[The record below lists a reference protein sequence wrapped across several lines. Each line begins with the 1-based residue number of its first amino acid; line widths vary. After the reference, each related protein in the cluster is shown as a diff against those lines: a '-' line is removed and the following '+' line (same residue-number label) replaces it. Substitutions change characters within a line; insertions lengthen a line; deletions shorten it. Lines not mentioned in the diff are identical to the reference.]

1 MRNELARTIFRL
13 GYSYSMYLLVSEL
26 VLITL
31 KCPAVSFEAM
41 AVQGALF
48 IGSYFIRCRVTRVW
62 PLILYT
68 AVCGIGIWFLPEIMA
83 QKLLLLGLDLG
94 LLGMGIR
101 HVAAGGTLPEAQE
114 IPWPSMLLGFLSVG
128 AGIYYEHPQL
138 VSLAVIL
145 SLINIIFFLLI
156 LYADSTGQYL
166 HSNKNVHGLPI
177 KKMLRI
183 NTLIVAGIFLVMLVG
198 IGLGELLGLPDAVT
212 EFFRS
217 VGELLKALFYGFVL
231 LAKWVANIIT
241 GKMDDQVSSARAN
254 LFNQLQKTNAGSGI
268 ILTIL
273 KFVVLAFLLYF
284 LVKILTRVLKVLLA
298 KYQQNGKDE
307 VIRGVKEEE
316 RERLKDR
323 GLAYRVRT
331 YFTME
336 ERARRIYR
344 RRILEAA
351 GETAPHEN
359 ETTRDIMNRLQ
370 AEKGVN
376 LPELTALYEAVR
388 YGGVKVDQEYL
399 RRMKTADMPRK

>member
-1 MRNELARTIFRL
+1 MQNERVRTVLRL
-13 GYSYSMYLLVSEL
+13 GYGYTMYLLVSEL

-41 AVQGALF
+41 VVQGVLF
-48 IGSYFIRCRVTRVW
+48 IGSYFLRCRVTRIW
-62 PLILYT
+62 PLILY
-68 AVCGIGIWFLPEIMA
+68 AVVCGVGIWFLPEIMA

-101 HVAAGGTLPEAQE
+101 HVAAKGVLPEAQE
-114 IPWPSMLLGFLSVG
+114 IPWPSMLLGFISVG
-128 AGIYYEHPQL
+128 AGLYYEHPQL

-145 SLINIIFFLLI
+145 SLINIMFFLLI

-166 HSNKNVHGLPI
+166 DSNKNVQGLPI
-177 KKMLRI
+177 RKMLRI
-183 NTLIVAGIFLVMLVG
+183 NTLIVVGIFLVMLVG
-198 IGLGELLGLPDAVT
+198 IGVGELLGLPDAVT
-212 EFFRS
+212 EFFKS
-217 VGELLKALFYGFVL
+217 IGELLKALFYGFVL
-231 LAKWVANIIT
+231 LAKWFANLIT
-241 GKMDDQVSSARAN
+241 GKLGDQVSTAKTN
-254 LFNQLQKTNAGSGI
+254 LLTQLQKTNAGSGI

-284 LVKILTRVLKVLLA
+284 LIKILAKVLKVLLA

-323 GLAYRVRT
+323 GLAYRMRT

-344 RRILEAA
+344 KRIIEAA
-351 GETAPHEN
+351 GETKPHEN